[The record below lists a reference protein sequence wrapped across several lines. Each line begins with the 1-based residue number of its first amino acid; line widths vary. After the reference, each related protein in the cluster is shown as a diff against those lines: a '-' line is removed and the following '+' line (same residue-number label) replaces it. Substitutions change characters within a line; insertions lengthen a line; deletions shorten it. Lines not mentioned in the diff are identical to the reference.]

1 MASNIDDTSNA
12 MKTSMEKLDESL
24 RSKYME
30 ILTSLTFDEIKKFNK
45 GRYKELIKSDIIE
58 QLPDAKA
65 EAIDLTAQCI
75 SNMLHFKAI
84 DLRGTMRKQHQI
96 TNKSSKPTN
105 LQSEDRVTRQ
115 SSQMK
120 TSAEPLQQ
128 QHKEVELS
136 DTLLQELDNSM
147 LVTNNTD
154 GHKTSQTKT
163 KDTDF
168 SDTLLQELDN
178 TMMENNDSLDA
189 TVTTSQLDATYED
202 EYVSD
207 DSVTRV
213 KTVHQSNGR
222 KRKGKK
228 TSITAKQTRRSKGNG
243 NKSKDNNDISCIQ
256 TCSIDYA
263 SASIRCNLCM
273 NWYHTVCVHIT
284 DMNSVGA
291 WVCDDCRVLPQTV
304 KSMQHQL
311 QTLLTSTGQILE
323 SVNAL
328 TSTMKNKISQIDDR
342 ITALSNQQKCFDKS
356 YTDSLSDIGQ
366 DVNKLK
372 TDMDKKTSSI
382 ITGSQSLYDKINAT
396 PGLVGKTVKQIID
409 DKLNKDQTLS
419 NENSTRQKT
428 PIASNTSKEY
438 ENPDSVIIIED
449 ENTQTKPAPP
459 KVRKA
464 DLTLITGSC
473 ILKGIETKHLADKV
487 RVKSFKS
494 AKIDDLKDSLS
505 KMDLSR
511 YQDIVIHI
519 GGHDIDGNIK
529 PAAFRQKYQ
538 ALLDSLISQNLKVH
552 VSGLLPRGQ
561 KNVKPFND
569 ILVNL
574 SQNLNIDFIAN
585 HDSFVLA
592 SGDCPFDFF
601 HPDRINLKFA
611 GIRTLVRNIHS
622 SCKVLPKRE
631 NNIPHLSHE
640 RQGQHQYR
648 RRDQT
653 YSGRSFRQ

>member
-1 MASNIDDTSNA
+1 

-58 QLPDAKA
+58 QLPGAKA

-84 DLRGTMRKQHQI
+84 DLRGIMRKQHQT

-115 SSQMK
+115 SRQMK

-154 GHKTSQTKT
+154 GHKTSQTKA

-189 TVTTSQLDATYED
+189 TVTISQLDATYED

-207 DSVTRV
+207 DSVTCV
-213 KTVHQSNGR
+213 KAIHKSNGR

-228 TSITAKQTRRSKGNG
+228 TSTTAKQTRRSKGNG
-243 NKSKDNNDISCIQ
+243 NKSNDNNDISCIQ

-291 WVCDDCRVLPQTV
+291 WVCDDCRVLTQTV

-328 TSTMKNKISQIDDR
+328 TSTMENKISQIDDR

-356 YTDSLSDIGQ
+356 YTDSLYYVGQ

-428 PIASNTSKEY
+428 PIASNTSKEN

-449 ENTQTKPAPP
+449 ENTQTKPAPS

-529 PAAFRQKYQ
+529 AAAAAFRQKYQ

-552 VSGLLPRGQ
+552 VPGLLPRGP

-574 SQNLNIDFIAN
+574 SQNLNNDFIAN
-585 HDSFVLA
+585 HNSFVFA

-601 HPDRINLKFA
+601 HPDKINLKFA
-611 GIRTLVRNIHS
+611 GIRTLVKTFI
-622 SCKVLPKRE
+622 VLARFYQNGKTTSLTFHTKGRVSTNTAGVIKRTVADPLD
-631 NNIPHLSHE
+631 NRI
-640 RQGQHQYR
+640 
-648 RRDQT
+648 
-653 YSGRSFRQ
+653 SGLG